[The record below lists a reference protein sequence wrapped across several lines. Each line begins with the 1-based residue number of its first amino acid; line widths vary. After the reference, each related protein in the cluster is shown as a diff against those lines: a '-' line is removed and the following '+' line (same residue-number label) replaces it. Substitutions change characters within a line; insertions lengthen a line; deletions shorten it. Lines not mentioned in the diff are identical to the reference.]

1 VVEIILIIGGL
12 VLLAGALAAR
22 PFLRR
27 RSGQVSLPRSDPA
40 AELRQELET
49 RYRALAELD
58 EDLAAAKLSTED
70 HSRLKAEMERAA
82 AALLHRIDT
91 LVTSEGAV
99 EALSDASPGIDGAGK
114 AGARTGASGA
124 GSRTHYSDTLL
135 ERTRGT
141 SPSSRERRE
150 RRPAAASP
158 GGGRLLRR
166 PVVLAGG
173 AALFL
178 LLGLGLGL
186 LLARSSTAPS
196 SPPLGAPAADRLAQ
210 LEQEVRANPTDLK
223 KLLAFG
229 HLALDQGQMSRAV
242 WAYKQALVLEPN
254 NVEAITHTG
263 LLLFLSGHVDQALSH
278 VDRALALDP
287 TYAHALWDK
296 ANILYHAKQDYAGA
310 IKAWEAFLKLIPSGK
325 DADQARAMIA
335 EAKGRALL
343 RPTASP
349 AEKPGAALRRPLAP
363 ALFRGKAAQAY
374 QVAHEIPRVLERLTC
389 YCGCDKTVGHRN
401 LLDCFLDDH
410 GST

>member
-1 VVEIILIIGGL
+1 MVEIILIIGGL
-12 VLLAGALAAR
+12 ALFAGALAAS
-22 PFLRR
+22 PFFRR

-40 AELRQELET
+40 AELRQELEAH
-49 RYRALAELD
+49 YRALAELD

-82 AALLHRIDT
+82 AALLHRI
-91 LVTSEGAV
+91 
-99 EALSDASPGIDGAGK
+99 EALEQAPAEPRRRRVQPAQRPGAEAGRQRFP
-114 AGARTGASGA
+114 G
-124 GSRTHYSDTLL
+124 
-135 ERTRGT
+135 
-141 SPSSRERRE
+141 
-150 RRPAAASP
+150 RPA
-158 GGGRLLRR
+158 
-166 PVVLAGG
+166 VLAGG

-196 SPPLGAPAADRLAQ
+196 SPPLGTPAADRLTQ
-210 LEQEVRANPTDLK
+210 LEQEARANPTDLK

-229 HLALDQGQMSRAV
+229 HLALDQGQMSQAV

-310 IKAWEAFLKLIPSGK
+310 IKAGEAFLKLIPSGK

-374 QVAHEIPRVLERLTC
+374 QVAHEIPQVLQRLPC
-389 YCGCDKTVGHRN
+389 YCGCDKTAGHRN
-401 LLDCFLDDH
+401 LLDCFFDDH